1 MPACRNKV
9 GSHHFSSFFSEGAV
23 WAGMMRDVRVAIKKM
38 SYATLGNQVAD
49 FFREAAITLSIP
61 SHPNVVKVFG
71 MCQEPSNFS
80 IVMEFCGGG
89 CLKDK
94 IAQLFS
100 EPTAQVRL
108 ALGIAK
114 GLAHIASCGVV
125 HRDLAARNILL
136 DDNLEPKISDFGF
149 SRKIDDNSSGVG
161 KTKTYEALNF
171 TQISS
176 MLYLPA

>member
-1 MPACRNKV
+1 MKDIP
-9 GSHHFSSFFSEGAV
+9 
-23 WAGMMRDVRVAIKKM
+23 VAIKKL
-38 SYATLGNQVAD
+38 SYATLGTQVAD

-80 IVMEFCGGG
+80 IVMEFCSGG

-94 IAQLFS
+94 IALFS
-100 EPTAQVRL
+100 SDEVQVKL

-114 GLAHIASCGVV
+114 GMEHISSCGVV

-136 DDNLEPKISDFGF
+136 DENMRPKISDFGF
-149 SRKIDDNSSGVG
+149 SRKIDDSGVG
-161 KTKTYEALNF
+161 NTKTCAGN
-171 TQISS
+171 
-176 MLYLPA
+176 